1 MTRTSRDA
9 SCRAGASCGRAS
21 IASTSIATC
30 RPRIKPCPRR
40 RATLEA
46 VVAELA
52 TYDLDAELRIGE
64 ARIAGANVRDLT
76 IRVERDGEHTP

>member
-1 MTRTSRDA
+1 MTTA
-9 SCRAGASCGRAS
+9 SD
-21 IASTSIATC
+21 
-30 RPRIKPCPRR
+30 RIDLNRYVPPAANTLHKKK
-40 RATLEA
+40 ATLEA

-64 ARIAGANVRDLT
+64 ARISGVNVRDLL